1 MVTIEANCP
10 LMIGSILRF
19 KTAVALVLL
28 GLLTLLAGIGQ
39 KTFWAP
45 PETITAT
52 APTGT
57 AAPLTVFDEKLRT
70 LHPGTVNIQVKG
82 EGAFLMAAGRPDD
95 VDAWVG
101 KTAHNTVTGVSE
113 DGKALQ
119 QTHTDGDATAPSPAG
134 SDLWVSSENARGELN
149 SAWNAPADGDW
160 SLLLATDGTKPA
172 PSSITITFPN
182 DTSTPWAIPFM
193 VLGGLLI
200 IAGAALLVLKPKSGN
215 RTGNGTDGG
224 RDDDSGS
231 GDDGG
236 VSAFARRAQAKA
248 AARRAGQASTASTQQ
263 PAAPGSAAPETAVP
277 ETPVPDTARQP
288 TTPEKTAPE
297 KTAPKQKTALEQ
309 KTVQKKGAG
318 TARRSGIVVALL
330 TATAV
335 AGTSVAA
342 QASQTPAPSPSA
354 PVSSA
359 PATPAPSNATPG
371 SSTAD
376 QDQAGDAPVLL
387 DAQFRRVLEQVAGA
401 VDAGDAAK
409 DAAKLAPRVAKSELE
424 VRTQNYKIRSQVGS
438 YEARMPVRSTKL
450 LTTVVTNKRSWPRSV
465 MAVTQG
471 DGNVVPQLLTLT
483 QASPRENYKLVSSTP
498 LQPGATFPAIGRAG
512 TETMASADKSGLLY
526 SGDEAL
532 AGLGDRLTTATSA
545 FKDKLVEGQSSPYI
559 ADTLAYQAD
568 VVKSGVNGTFAFTH
582 KVAPENTVVFR
593 TADGGALVLG
603 RLNFSFDGT
612 PKAAGDKLTIGDDAA
627 ALAGG
632 KETSTGMVL
641 KFAESVAVYVPPAGS
656 KDPMKLVAATR
667 GLVGAAF
674 K

>member
-1 MVTIEANCP
+1 
-10 LMIGSILRF
+10 MIGSILRF

-70 LHPGTVNIQVKG
+70 LHPGTVKIQVKG
-82 EGAFLMAAGRPDD
+82 EGAFLLAAGRPDD

-101 KTAHNTVTGVSE
+101 KTAHNTVAGVSE

-119 QTHTDGDATAPSPAG
+119 LTHTDGAATAPSPAG
-134 SDLWVSSENARGELN
+134 SDLWVATENASGEMN
-149 SAWNAPADGDW
+149 YSWNAPADGDW

-172 PSSITITFPN
+172 PGSITMTFQN
-182 DTSTPWAIPFM
+182 DTSTPWAIPLM
-193 VLGGLLI
+193 VLGSLLI

-215 RTGNGTDGG
+215 RSGG
-224 RDDDSGS
+224 GGGS
-231 GDDGG
+231 
-236 VSAFARRAQAKA
+236 SFARRAQAKA
-248 AARRAGQASTASTQQ
+248 AARREGQGSTAITQQ
-263 PAAPGSAAPETAVP
+263 PAAPDAEA
-277 ETPVPDTARQP
+277 PDTEAPHTAQQP
-288 TTPEKTAPE
+288 ATTEKTGPVKTAPE
-297 KTAPKQKTALEQ
+297 
-309 KTVQKKGAG
+309 QKKASG
-318 TARRSGIVVALL
+318 TVRRSGIVVAVL
-330 TATAV
+330 TAAAV

-354 PVSSA
+354 PASSD
-359 PATPAPSNATPG
+359 ATPG
-371 SSTAD
+371 SPNAD
-376 QDQAGDAPVLL
+376 QTGDAPVLL
-387 DAQFRRVLEQVAGA
+387 DAQFRRVLEQVSGA
-401 VDAGDAAK
+401 VNAGDAAK

-424 VRTQNYKIRSQVGS
+424 VRKQNYKIRSQVGS
-438 YEARMPVRSTKL
+438 YEARMPVRSMKL

-471 DGNVVPQLLTLT
+471 EGNVVPQLLTLT

-512 TETMASADKSGLLY
+512 TETLASADKSGLLY

-532 AGLGDRLTTATSA
+532 AGLGDRLTKADSA
-545 FKDKLVEGQSSPYI
+545 FKGKLVEGQSSPYI

-568 VVKSGVNGTFAFTH
+568 VVKSGVNGAFAFTH

-593 TADGGALVLG
+593 TADGGALVMG

-612 PKAAGDKLTIGDDAA
+612 PKAKGDKLTIGEDAA

-667 GLVGAAF
+667 GLVGAAI

>member
-1 MVTIEANCP
+1 
-10 LMIGSILRF
+10 MIGSILRF

-57 AAPLTVFDEKLRT
+57 AAPLTVFDEKLKT
-70 LHPGTVNIQVKG
+70 LHPGTVKITVKG
-82 EGAFLMAAGRPDD
+82 EGAFLLAAGRPDD

-101 KTAHNTVTGVSE
+101 KTAHNTVAGVSE

-119 QTHTDGDATAPSPAG
+119 LTHTDGEATAPSPAG
-134 SDLWVSSENARGELN
+134 SDLWVTTENATGEMDY
-149 SAWNAPADGDW
+149 SWNAPADGDW
-160 SLLLATDGTKPA
+160 SLLLAADGTKAA
-172 PSSITITFPN
+172 PGSITMTFPN
-182 DTSTPWAIPFM
+182 DTSTPWAIPLM

-200 IAGAALLVLKPKSGN
+200 IAGGALLVLKPKSGT
-215 RTGNGTDGG
+215 RSGNGNGG
-224 RDDDSGS
+224 GS
-231 GDDGG
+231 T
-236 VSAFARRAQAKA
+236 FARRAQAKA
-248 AARRAGQASTASTQQ
+248 AARRGDHGSTASTQD
-263 PAAPGSAAPETAVP
+263 PAAPGTSASGTAAPETAPQQATP
-277 ETPVPDTARQP
+277 EKTG
-288 TTPEKTAPE
+288 PEKTAPE
-297 KTAPKQKTALEQ
+297 KAAAG
-309 KTVQKKGAG
+309 QKKGSG
-318 TARRSGIVVALL
+318 TVRRSGIVVAVL
-330 TATAV
+330 TAAAV

-354 PVSSA
+354 PASSA
-359 PATPAPSNATPG
+359 PASDAATPG
-371 SSTAD
+371 SAD
-376 QDQAGDAPVLL
+376 EGQTGDAPVLL

-409 DAAKLAPRVAKSELE
+409 DAAKLAPRVAKSELQ

-471 DGNVVPQLLTLT
+471 EGNVVPQLLTLT
-483 QASPRENYKLVSSTP
+483 QDSPRDNYKLVSSTP
-498 LQPGATFPAIGRAG
+498 LQPGATFPGIGRAG
-512 TETMASADKSGLLY
+512 TETLAPSDKTGLAY

-532 AGLGDRLTTATSA
+532 AGLGDRLTTADST

-582 KVAPENTVVFR
+582 KAAADNTVVFR

-612 PKAAGDKLTIGDDAA
+612 PKADGDKLTIGDDAA

-641 KFAESVAVYVPPAGS
+641 DFAESVAVYVPPAGS

-667 GLVGAAF
+667 GLVGAKF